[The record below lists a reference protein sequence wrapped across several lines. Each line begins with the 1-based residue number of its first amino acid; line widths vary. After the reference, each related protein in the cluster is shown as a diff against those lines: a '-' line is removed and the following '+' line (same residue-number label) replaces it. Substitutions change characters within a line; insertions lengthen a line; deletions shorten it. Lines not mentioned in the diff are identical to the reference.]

1 MIRHAS
7 IMISSSAC
15 MRGAF
20 SSVRGARRCIRHNRI
35 GAHSCYNAPSVFVC
49 SPSPRPNSY
58 NNNYYA
64 FNSSSNFHTSSIVY
78 RKRSSKTQRR
88 RRKRKETQQLSNV
101 VDPYTA
107 PLLDHK
113 QSTVSLH
120 ENEPASSSTGRRP
133 VMTNERINDI
143 LSSSQRDT
151 LPIAIDKHMTDN
163 AKQILHNLQ
172 GKMLFKQHYTHTAE
186 AGRQSHN
193 QYFYATLHTTMDQE
207 CIKPG
212 GGGSSSST
220 IELINIGAARSK
232 KRAETLAAAD
242 LLVNMIVELGIDI
255 HDPPDISRALKEQKD
270 IQFKDN
276 VQKAQMIL
284 EVLNVSRPMFDTEE
298 YTNNDNTGGEN
309 GSGSGSGSAG
319 FISTMH
325 FYCRGTP
332 IFAYSTELDVIGRS
346 KAEAEGYAM
355 LAATTPGSILEQFVG
370 KKKMDSIRNQ
380 IEGSPAGHVAGLHIP
395 PLPEEA
401 LDILMDVG
409 LGDNAEH
416 WERMEEHAML
426 KKRYD
431 EEYYQRQQQTLTTQS
446 DNGKSL
452 RELIDIVNKK
462 SEYDDDLKKLNDVFR
477 KEEETRNEKALSNPE
492 GKQGQMKS
500 IRDALP
506 IKAIQ
511 EDLIDALKSQQVVV
525 VSGGTGSVSFCVI
538 PQELFV

>member
-7 IMISSSAC
+7 IMISSSASC
-15 MRGAF
+15 IRGAF
-20 SSVRGARRCIRHNRI
+20 STVRGARQCIRHNSRI
-35 GAHSCYNAPSVFVC
+35 GGIYAPSVVVC
-49 SPSPRPNSY
+49 YPSSPRPNTY

-64 FNSSSNFHTSSIVY
+64 FNSSNNFHTSSIVY

-107 PLLDHK
+107 PLDGK

-120 ENEPASSSTGRRP
+120 ENESASSSTGRRP

-163 AKQILHNLQ
+163 AKQIVHNLQ

-255 HDPPDISRALKEQKD
+255 HNPPDISRALKEQKD

-298 YTNNDNTGGEN
+298 YTSNDTGGEN
-309 GSGSGSGSAG
+309 GGSGSGSGSANG